1 MDRMSRHRIYMSSEE
16 ERGAGWGK
24 GGPAD
29 PARGRKDWYS
39 KMPARSGGKGENG
52 VKIKNQESRKHGKRR
67 SVRRADQSGVVQEKT
82 VRGTGS

>member
-1 MDRMSRHRIYMSSEE
+1 MDRMSRHRIGVE

-29 PARGRKDWYS
+29 PARGWKDGYC
-39 KMPARSGGKGENG
+39 KMSARSGEKDKNG

-82 VRGTGS
+82 VRGTGP